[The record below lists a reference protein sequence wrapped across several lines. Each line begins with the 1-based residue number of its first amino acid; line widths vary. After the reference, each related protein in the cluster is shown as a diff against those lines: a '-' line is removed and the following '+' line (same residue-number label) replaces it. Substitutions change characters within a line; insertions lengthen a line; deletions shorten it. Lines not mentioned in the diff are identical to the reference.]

1 MALLIFRLQS
11 CPYSHTAQICDSKPH
26 TVINKLS
33 IITTGTLVV
42 HPNQEIHQ
50 YQQRW
55 REKATHAG
63 PTKPFLLQWRH
74 SHLISFPTT
83 PLSHLPMTLL
93 EVMSQGKFCWILFK
107 SFKAH
112 KLNHGC
118 QHCGIQVPKSSANK

>member
-33 IITTGTLVV
+33 IITTLGCTSNPRNTSVPAKV
-42 HPNQEIHQ
+42 ERKGHP
-50 YQQRW
+50 
-55 REKATHAG
+55 G

-74 SHLISFPTT
+74 SHLTSFPTT

-118 QHCGIQVPKSSANK
+118 QYCGIQVPKSSANK